1 MKKYNNYKKYYESQK
16 EQEKARTLAYYKEHR
31 EEILAKKREKR
42 KNMPKVKK
50 PTLTERLAVVEKAL
64 ELACERVKYFEE
76 MQDKEMGFSEF
87 FGYDSNYDLQAIIEQ
102 YKEYAK
108 EMLKDE

>member
-1 MKKYNNYKKYYESQK
+1 MNKDIKLKMSVLDENGKLVEIPENIQK
-16 EQEKARTLAYYKEHR
+16 HIEAR
-31 EEILAKKREKR
+31 EEFWVNKIKAIDSKCGIVL
-42 KNMPKVKK
+42 
-50 PTLTERLAVVEKAL
+50 ERLELTEKAL

-108 EMLKDE
+108 EMLKDEI